1 MFSALLRAQFA
12 SLWASLTRN
21 TTGKRKKS
29 AGKGVLVA
37 ILFIYIIGC
46 FFFMFGG
53 MFYALAEPLSMLGLG
68 WFYFALAGIVA
79 AALCFIGS
87 VFMAQQQLFN
97 AKDNELLLAM
107 PIPPSYILGSRMAA
121 LLLVNY
127 AFELVVFIPAAVV
140 WCMKLQVTAV
150 GVVSFVLVC
159 LLLPFL
165 ILSFTCLFAW
175 LLALISSRLR
185 YKTVVTLVLSLG
197 FLGLYMYAVMNM
209 QNYLMSLLESSA
221 QLAGSVKAYVYP
233 AWALGRAITEGDLVS
248 LLGFAACC
256 ILPFALV
263 CALLS
268 RFFSVVTTRRASVR
282 IKYKR
287 TELKAA
293 GAMSALLKKEL
304 RRFASNSM
312 IILNSALGSIFLVIM
327 GVAALIYRDR
337 LLEVLGL
344 MPGGGGDMLAGIAVL
359 ALSFMGAMDY
369 ISSATISLEG
379 KCLWIPK
386 TIPVPVRTILMS
398 KVLLNVVIALPATL
412 IASVCVALALPM
424 AALERLYVVLIPC
437 IVSVF
442 ISLYGVVIN
451 LRFPKFDYINE
462 VNVVKNSLSVCVCL
476 FSSWGILIAP
486 ALLYVFVLGDMVSM
500 TAYLGIC
507 MALLLIACLLLYL
520 KLCRSEER
528 FLEL

>member
-1 MFSALLRAQFA
+1 MFKALLRVQFS
-12 SLWASLTRN
+12 SLWATLTRN

-29 AGKGVLVA
+29 TSKAVLVA
-37 ILFIYIIGC
+37 ILFIYILGC
-46 FFFMFGG
+46 FFVMFGG

-68 WFYFALAGIVA
+68 WFYFALAGIIA

-97 AKDNELLLAM
+97 AKDNELLLSM

-127 AFELVVFIPAAVV
+127 AFELVVFIPVGVV
-140 WCMKLQVTAV
+140 WCMKLSVTAMGAV
-150 GVVSFVLVC
+150 CFVLVC

-185 YKTVVTLVLSLG
+185 YKTVITLVLSLA

-209 QNYLMSLLESSA
+209 QNYLLALLESSA
-221 QLAGSVKAYVYP
+221 QLAGSVEAYAYP
-233 AWALGRAITEGDLVS
+233 AYALGVAIAGGDLVS

-256 ILPFALV
+256 ILPFAIV

-268 RFFSVVTTRRASVR
+268 RFFTSVTTKRASVR
-282 IKYKR
+282 IKYRR

-337 LLEVLGL
+337 LLEVLGF
-344 MPGGGGDMLAGIAVL
+344 MPDVGGDILAGVAVL
-359 ALSFMGAMDY
+359 ALAFMGAMDY

-379 KCLWIPK
+379 KSLWIPK

-398 KVLLNVVIALPATL
+398 KVLLNVVISLPATL
-412 IASVCVALALPM
+412 IASVCVAIALPM
-424 AALERLYVVLIPC
+424 TALERLYVVLIPC

-476 FSSWGILIAP
+476 FSSWGILAAP
-486 ALLYVFVLGDMVSM
+486 TLLYIFVLGDMVSM

-507 MALLLIACLLLYL
+507 TALLLIACLLLYL